1 MRPGRSLA
9 RFVLVPKIQK
19 AANAVRKRF
28 KSWRRGYPKSLGC
41 SQFFLAALGNL
52 LIWVLV
58 VFEDSF
64 MTALAANSKIK
75 RKSVFIGAVEKKFV
89 N

>member
-1 MRPGRSLA
+1 MQSENVSKAG
-9 RFVLVPKIQK
+9 KGGIQSHWG
-19 AANAVRKRF
+19 AHN
-28 KSWRRGYPKSLGC
+28 
-41 SQFFLAALGNL
+41 FFLAALGNL

-64 MTALAANSKIK
+64 TTVLAANSKIK
-75 RKSVFIGAVEKKFV
+75 RKSVFIGAVEKQFV